1 MIFPAGLKLPGASG
15 LSLGSRM
22 TDLGFAAGWL
32 TVRAMPEFA
41 ARNVFDAGALYAS
54 RNGGPDQLR
63 KNLARVTGVAP
74 KDVPGSLMR
83 ASLESYARYW
93 REAFRLP
100 TMDHR
105 ALGERLAEV
114 VEGNEHVDAALA
126 AGRGAVMALPHSGNW
141 DMAGVW
147 FVQQYGRFTT
157 VAERLKPESLYR
169 RFIDYRESLG
179 FEVIPLSGGEQPPFE
194 LLSERLRDNKLVCL
208 MAERDLTRTG
218 VQVDFFGEQTRMP
231 AGPAKLA
238 ITTGAALLPV
248 HCWYESDGTRVRFYP
263 PLDCTS
269 GDVGVVTQALADV
282 FARNIA
288 DRPAD
293 WHMLQPQ
300 WLADLSQE
308 RQARLAES

>member
-1 MIFPAGLKLPGASG
+1 
-15 LSLGSRM
+15 M
-22 TDLGFAAGWL
+22 TDLGYAAGWRV
-32 TVRAMPEFA
+32 VRAMPEFA
-41 ARNVFDAGALYAS
+41 ARNVFDAGALYSS
-54 RNGGPDQLR
+54 RNGGPKQLR
-63 KNLARVTGVAP
+63 KNLARVIGVAP

-83 ASLESYARYW
+83 ASLASYARYW

-105 ALGERLAEV
+105 AIKDEIDEFVVGAEYL
-114 VEGNEHVDAALA
+114 DAALA
-126 AGRGAVMALPHSGNW
+126 DGRGAVLALPHSGNW

-147 FVQQYGRFTT
+147 LTQTHGKFTT

-194 LLSERLRDNKLVCL
+194 LLSERLRDNKFVCL

-218 VQVDFFGEQTRMP
+218 VQVDFFGEPTRMP
-231 AGPAKLA
+231 AGSAKLA
-238 ITTGAALLPV
+238 ISTGAALLPV
-248 HCWYESDGTRVRFYP
+248 HCWYEPSRTRLAFDP

-269 GDVGVVTQALADV
+269 GDVGVITQALADV

-288 DRPAD
+288 EHPAD

-300 WLADLSQE
+300 WLADLSDE
-308 RQARLAES
+308 RRARLAGA